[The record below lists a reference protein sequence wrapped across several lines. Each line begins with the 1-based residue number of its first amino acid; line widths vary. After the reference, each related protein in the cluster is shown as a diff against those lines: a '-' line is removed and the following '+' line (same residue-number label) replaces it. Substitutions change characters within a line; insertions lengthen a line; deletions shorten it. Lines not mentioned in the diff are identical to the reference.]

1 VGQRGHPR
9 AARGEEIVSY
19 QQPPDDPYRP
29 QHRQPSFTPGPQG
42 QPSYIPPQGQ
52 QPLYRKPQEPNY
64 GQGEMQP
71 AVRDQRAYPPRA
83 SRHGHRALRQAAGKQ
98 YALRGAESFWYI
110 LGCIG
115 FGVAYFSK
123 LPGKKA
129 ACEVF
134 SELQQNGQGPSR
146 SYSLRGA
153 ETFWYVLMCIAFG
166 SGYFTKVSAKKAPW
180 EVVGM
185 VQSAPGEYAE
195 AIRQALSGPTAQYPP
210 GF

>member
-1 VGQRGHPR
+1 M
-9 AARGEEIVSY
+9 SY

-29 QHRQPSFTPGPQG
+29 QHRQPSFTPWPQG
-42 QPSYIPPQGQ
+42 LSSSYPPQGQ
-52 QPLYRKPQEPNY
+52 QQPYGQPQEPNY

-71 AVRDQRAYPPRA
+71 AVRDQRAYPPQA

-134 SELQQNGQGPSR
+134 SELQQDGQRPSR

-166 SGYFTKVSAKKAPW
+166 SGYFAKVSAKKALW
-180 EVVGM
+180 EVVSM